1 METHEEQLC
10 YKGIPLFDFVKYL
23 AKKCKFVSSSILTI
37 KRETLREGQQESQST
52 SEDQLP
58 EETPF
63 SDDIILEIL
72 SRLPVKTILKARS
85 VSKPWLSLIS
95 DPSFN
100 KLQFTQATTA
110 RRTAL
115 LISAYDTWDR
125 KRYLLSVAPDGGPVT
140 HLMTPK
146 ARTINNK
153 ETTQVEHLNGL
164 VLFTSGNG
172 FIEHN
177 FAFVVNP
184 STREMFKLL
193 GPASQPDRLSYGD
206 GHICYF
212 FGFDE
217 SRNEHKVLTI
227 RMFGVSF
234 RPFRPKT
241 IEIMIYS
248 MSNLSWRKIDQ
259 DLPSDVI
266 SEWNIGTK
274 HSVCVNSVIHLILQN
289 RNEILAFDLRTEKFS
304 IINLPVDAIRNR
316 TSRDTCKKGLNT
328 IISNQPF
335 LMKINGYL
343 GVMCHNPVAGLNEM
357 DIWILVDYKN
367 RLWLRETVSFL
378 RSWFLLDGPFALNS
392 FLRND
397 TMVTNTELSTRM
409 MNVPMYDVES
419 RSIKSVEFKLGYQYL
434 HPKTVRFDHVR
445 SYTESILPLPRN
457 ETSM

>member
-1 METHEEQLC
+1 METHEEH
-10 YKGIPLFDFVKYL
+10 KLFDLVKYL
-23 AKKCKFVSSSILTI
+23 AKKWKFVSSILTL
-37 KRETLREGQQESQST
+37 KRETLREDQQESQST
-52 SEDQLP
+52 SDDQLP
-58 EETPF
+58 EETSF

-72 SRLPVKTILKARS
+72 SRLPVITILKARS

-115 LISAYDTWDR
+115 LISAYDTWAR

-146 ARTINNK
+146 ARTITNK

-248 MSNLSWRKIDQ
+248 LLNLSWRKIDQ

-266 SEWNIGTK
+266 PEWNIGTK

-289 RNEILAFDLRTEKFS
+289 RSEILAFDLRTEKFS
-304 IINLPVDAIRNR
+304 IISLPVDAIRNG
-316 TSRDTCKKGLNT
+316 TYRDTCKKGLNT
-328 IISNQPF
+328 IISKQPF

-357 DIWILVDYKN
+357 DIWILI
-367 RLWLRETVSFL
+367 L
-378 RSWFLLDGPFALNS
+378 
-392 FLRND
+392 
-397 TMVTNTELSTRM
+397 
-409 MNVPMYDVES
+409 VPA
-419 RSIKSVEFKLGYQYL
+419 
-434 HPKTVRFDHVR
+434 
-445 SYTESILPLPRN
+445 
-457 ETSM
+457 